1 MRQVARMAEGEP
13 LSIHFMESPDELQ
26 LYGGEGSLAVWYE
39 RMGWQCDFLHYGSPA
54 QRLAGS
60 LGREQRIIL
69 VHNCC
74 VREQDIELINS
85 HFTHPVAWVVC
96 PQSNAFISSL
106 RPAEA
111 LLQRD
116 DVMICVGTDSL
127 ASNTNL
133 SIIEELKLRD
143 FGTEEEL
150 RAKVAEDEANYKY
163 LYEKYGKSTNREEYY
178 LWQNANLKLL
188 GSEDQLG
195 YIIMRNKGTKIE
207 LLEDEGPAEAL
218 AYRLGGCCVIGI
230 PGEAFVEFGLYLK
243 AMAGFGTV
251 IVNELTGGVLP
262 GYMYTPE
269 SLVTGGYETD
279 TSMLDEEF
287 GINLMNAALA
297 AARSL
302 R

>member
-1 MRQVARMAEGEP
+1 M
-13 LSIHFMESPDELQ
+13 
-26 LYGGEGSLAVWYE
+26 
-39 RMGWQCDFLHYGSPA
+39 
-54 QRLAGS
+54 
-60 LGREQRIIL
+60 
-69 VHNCC
+69 
-74 VREQDIELINS
+74 
-85 HFTHPVAWVVC
+85 
-96 PQSNAFISSL
+96 
-106 RPAEA
+106 
-111 LLQRD
+111 
-116 DVMICVGTDSL
+116 
-127 ASNTNL
+127 
-133 SIIEELKLRD
+133 
-143 FGTEEEL
+143 
-150 RAKVAEDEANYKY
+150 
-163 LYEKYGKSTNREEYY
+163 
-178 LWQNANLKLL
+178 

-207 LLEDEGPAEAL
+207 LLDDEGPAEAL